1 MANFIKSFQQGM
13 DVGNQFIDTLD
24 RRERQK
30 RADERNQVLQD
41 RQDTLWQ
48 QGQEDRKQS
57 LEDAKKARERDD
69 IRFEREGKTYD
80 LNTAATKQSMGIQKE
95 EGKRAE
101 TKFNFDMKAANRKSD
116 NDFTDQAL
124 KSVLVSGD
132 FSAFTS
138 PEMKEVLERN
148 PQLSIPWITD
158 NKTLLAANRLTH
170 VINGLANG
178 KMPDWNDPT
187 VMGDLNQIFP
197 EIGKSTDLPQFT
209 SDGKRIVNREITGVI
224 PMKGGQ
230 VAIQMS
236 ITDEDG
242 NTYEAPMTQKRST
255 DPDDQVAL
263 VGFDYLT
270 TRIKAVNEA
279 QTNEAYKKVR
289 DYLTLQSG
297 KGSGSSSDSKAKKQE
312 LQYKAENDLNK
323 KFFDEETAIRN
334 DMSLDEEQRKVKLAE
349 LDQRRDREFAQLRLR
364 TSNVFG
370 KNRANLESE
379 DREKDINSFMD
390 TAKQAYPD
398 VNFTPELQGNLRDA
412 INRGAD
418 DDAIS
423 WIINQAAKKQEA
435 STSDREADGSEQ
447 SRASKAFEKLLGT
460 PSVTDTGAP
469 TTTGGRFYHVGNDL
483 LKPNVV
489 NKEQAEM
496 TPYQARQTGEV
507 KTNYNPYGS

>member
-24 RRERQK
+24 RRDRQK
-30 RADERNQVLQD
+30 RADERNQVLQE

-95 EGKRAE
+95 ESKRAE
-101 TKFNFDMKAANRKSD
+101 IKFSFDMKELNRDSD
-116 NDFTDQAL
+116 NKFVDQAL

-138 PEMKEVLERN
+138 PEMKETLNRN
-148 PQLSIPWITD
+148 PQHSIPWITN
-158 NKTLLAANRLTH
+158 NKTLLAANRLTN

-178 KMPDWNDPT
+178 KMPDWDDPSI
-187 VMGDLNQIFP
+187 MGDLNQIFP
-197 EIGKSTDLPQFT
+197 EITKSTDLPQLT
-209 SDGKRIVNREITGVI
+209 PDGKKIVDRKITGVV
-224 PMKGGQ
+224 PVKGGN
-230 VAIQMS
+230 VIQLT
-236 ITDEDG
+236 ITDENG
-242 NTYEAPMTQKRST
+242 NSYNAPMTMNRST
-255 DPDDQVAL
+255 DPNDQVA
-263 VGFDYLT
+263 VVPFGYLT
-270 TRIKAVNEA
+270 TRIRAINEA
-279 QTNEAYKKVR
+279 KTNVAYQKVKE
-289 DYLTLQSG
+289 YLALNSG
-297 KGSGSSSDSKAKKQE
+297 NANQKDSRSERQK
-312 LQYKAENDLNK
+312 LQYQAENKITDDYRKQRADIENSMMDDAEKQARLESINRAEERDL
-323 KFFDEETAIRN
+323 
-334 DMSLDEEQRKVKLAE
+334 
-349 LDQRRDREFAQLRLR
+349 AQLRLR
-364 TSNVFG
+364 TLNVFG
-370 KNRANLESE
+370 ENRVNLESE

-418 DDAIS
+418 DDAII
-423 WIINQAAKKQEA
+423 WIINQAAKKQRDSA
-435 STSDREADGSEQ
+435 SDREVDGSEQ
-447 SRASKAFEKLLGT
+447 SLASKIFEKLLGT

-469 TTTGGRFYHVGNDL
+469 TTSGGRFYHVGNDL

-496 TPYQARQTGEV
+496 TPYQARQAGEV